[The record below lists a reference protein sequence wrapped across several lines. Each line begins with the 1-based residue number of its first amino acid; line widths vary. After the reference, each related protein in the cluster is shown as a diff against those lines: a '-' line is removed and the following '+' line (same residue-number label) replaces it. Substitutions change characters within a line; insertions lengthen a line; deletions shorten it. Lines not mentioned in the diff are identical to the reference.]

1 MKVIAPDQGIYHGA
15 FPDFGDVE
23 DRVSDQAINDFEQA
37 VDKPL
42 AWAYFSNNWFVQRGD
57 TLVPEIK
64 FPSNAVEII
73 RNHRHYDPQRQHNIV
88 PFIRMMPRSRWKSGA
103 QDPLY
108 KLQSIIDG
116 RFDSQLKIWARDAK
130 ATGIPLMVEFGTEGN
145 DKWAP
150 WSGERNGGGD
160 KKYGDKNLADGPERF
175 RDAYRHIINLFR
187 GEGVDN
193 ITWVFHMNAGA
204 DPDKS
209 WNKMAAYYPDDTY
222 IDWLGLSVYG
232 PQKPGDA
239 YQTFETV
246 FQPAFDELSAVSGKP
261 IAILEFGIIEDPRK
275 AEWIEQA
282 LNVIKRNRA
291 RVKAISYWHS
301 IWKNNGD
308 VSDMLLKG
316 ESLRRYKAAIAD
328 PIFKSDVQF
337 TQP

>member
-1 MKVIAPDQGIYHGA
+1 
-15 FPDFGDVE
+15 
-23 DRVSDQAINDFEQA
+23 
-37 VDKPL
+37 
-42 AWAYFSNNWFVQRGD
+42 
-57 TLVPEIK
+57 
-64 FPSNAVEII
+64 
-73 RNHRHYDPQRQHNIV
+73 
-88 PFIRMMPRSRWKSGA
+88 
-103 QDPLY
+103 
-108 KLQSIIDG
+108 
-116 RFDSQLKIWARDAK
+116 
-130 ATGIPLMVEFGTEGN
+130 MVEFGTEGN

-187 GEGVDN
+187 SEGVDN
-193 ITWVFHMNAGA
+193 ITWVFHMNVGA

-239 YQTFETV
+239 YQTFEKV

-282 LNVIKRNRA
+282 LNVIKSNRA

-316 ESLRRYKAAIAD
+316 EALRRYKAAIAD
-328 PIFKSDVQF
+328 PIFKSDAQF
-337 TQP
+337 TRP